1 MNRERVVLVATA
13 GLLLGV
19 TFASGPF
26 VGVSLTSEQTFN
38 PGSGSI
44 VATVEQPPENA
55 SLDRAS
61 HGSDLYYLRGPP
73 IPVQVEQARGQP
85 SLAYEIV
92 IPELGHTTA
101 SITFLDDDSQ
111 GEIQL
116 EFDPSTIEEDR
127 VEAESYDG
135 IVRVIANDDDG
146 ERVLAEANVTVE
158 VEG

>member
-1 MNRERVVLVATA
+1 MNRERVVTVTTVAI
-13 GLLLGV
+13 LLGV
-19 TFASGPF
+19 TVVSGPL

-44 VATVEQPPENA
+44 VATVEQTPENA

-73 IPVQVEQARGQP
+73 IPVQVEQTRGQP

-101 SITFLDDDSQ
+101 SITFLDGDSQ

-127 VEAESYDG
+127 VDAGAYDG
-135 IVRVIANDDDG
+135 IIRVVANDDDG
-146 ERVLAEANVTVE
+146 ERVLAETNVTVE